1 MKIVLALNSFKDS
14 CNSIQANET
23 LKKGLIQHFNKKDI
37 TVFPL
42 FDGGDGSVDG
52 LKYHLGF
59 RKIKMD
65 SINALGQ
72 PIPSNYLL
80 DTVENIAY
88 IELAQASGISIIGK
102 ENNNVL
108 QANTEGTGRLIRH
121 AIKRGVSKIV
131 LLIGGSATNDAGM
144 GALHALGIKFLDNNG
159 KKLPPY
165 PNQMHKIN
173 KIDTSGRLDAGIPI
187 EIWSDVTNPFTGIKG
202 AVSFFSPQKGASKK
216 DQIILE
222 KGMDNFS
229 RVIRRLYDI
238 DLNKV
243 SGAGA
248 AGGIG
253 AGFYS
258 ILGSTIT
265 QCTINIFR
273 MLRVSE
279 CIKSHDII
287 LTGEGCLDIQ
297 SMYGKLVH
305 GICMEANK
313 LNKPVIGICGSN
325 KLSYL
330 ELKNLGLTSVFS
342 IVQGPCTLEYAIK
355 NWEANMVSAGYRLGS
370 LLRIA
375 ENR

>member
-1 MKIVLALNSFKDS
+1 MKILLALNSFKDS
-14 CNSIQANET
+14 CNSIQANKT
-23 LKKGLIQHFNKKDI
+23 LKKGLMRHISKKDI

-52 LKYHLGF
+52 LKFHLDF
-59 RKIKMD
+59 RKIITD
-65 SINALGQ
+65 TINALGQ
-72 PIPSNYLL
+72 PIQSYYLL
-80 DTVENIAY
+80 DPAENIAY

-102 ENNNVL
+102 ENNNVML
-108 QANTEGTGRLIRH
+108 ANTEGTGHLIRH
-121 AIKRGVSKIV
+121 ALGKGVSKIV
-131 LLIGGSATNDAGM
+131 LLIGGSATNDAGI
-144 GALHALGIKFLDNNG
+144 GALHALGVKFLDKNG
-159 KKLPPY
+159 KQLPPF
-165 PNQMHKIN
+165 PDQMHKIN
-173 KIDTSGRLDAGIPI
+173 KIDTSDRLDSGIPI

-202 AVSFFSPQKGASKK
+202 AVSVFSPQKGASKK

-222 KGMDNFS
+222 KGMINFS
-229 RVIRRLYDI
+229 RVIQRLYDV

-265 QCTINIFR
+265 QCTHNIFR
-273 MLRVSE
+273 MLRVRE
-279 CIKSHDII
+279 YIKSHDMII
-287 LTGEGCLDIQ
+287 TGEGGLDIQ

-305 GICMEANK
+305 GICLEAKK
-313 LNKPVIGICGSN
+313 LNKPIIGICGSN
-325 KLSYL
+325 KLSPL

-355 NWEANMVSAGYRLGS
+355 NWEANMVSIGSRLGA
-370 LLRIA
+370 LLRLV
-375 ENR
+375 